1 MTEGIQRKLT
11 AIVSADVVGYSRLM
25 QADETGTHVR
35 LKSRYQTLVAPSI
48 EKHGG
53 RVVKLMGDGLLA
65 EFPSVVSAATWAI
78 EIQGDIEKEN
88 EDDPPES
95 RIDYR
100 VGVNLGDVI
109 IDGDDI
115 YGDGVNLAARLQ
127 EVAEVGGICISD
139 DAFRQVRGKVH
150 AEFTDGHE
158 VELKNFAEPVRVWR
172 WSPRDRVPV
181 SISDVS
187 QPVPGFDGRPAIA
200 VLAFENLSHDPE
212 QEFLADGIAEDI
224 LTRLAMWRWL
234 PVIARNSSFT
244 YKGQAVDVKKVGLEL
259 GARYVLEGS
268 LRRAGNR
275 VRVAGQLIDAE
286 TGHHV
291 WAERY
296 DREIDDI
303 FALQDE
309 ITEAVV
315 AALEPAVGRA
325 EMQRAQRRT
334 PTDLNAWDL
343 YQRGMSEMTKATRD
357 GLRSARELF
366 QRSARRDPNFAPP
379 LASHAVADFI
389 DNTMGFSTDVAGMAT
404 AAESAAQRA
413 VSLDDLE
420 PLAHAGLAFASFMSG
435 KHQTAVA
442 AGRRAVELNP
452 SFALG
457 HHALAAALYGSGMH
471 DEAIDIARK
480 AIRFSPNDP
489 CLFLFL
495 GVLSASFYMR
505 HDYTD
510 AVETAGHAVERFP
523 WYASTLRWLMMA
535 QAQLGQAEQAHD
547 TLSKFLALAPQ
558 YNLRMA
564 ELSYAFRR
572 KDDLDHFL
580 EGLRKAGLPE

>member
-1 MTEGIQRKLT
+1 MTEGTKRRLA

-25 QADETGTHVR
+25 GADEQGTLAAMRAHR
-35 LKSRYQTLVAPSI
+35 SELIDPKIA
-48 EKHGG
+48 EHGG
-53 RVVKLMGDGLLA
+53 RIVKTMGDGLLL
-65 EFPSVVSAATWAI
+65 EFPSVVDATQCSI
-78 EIQGDIEKEN
+78 EVQQGTAERNRDIDN
-88 EDDPPES
+88 DW
-95 RIDYR
+95 RIVFR
-100 VGVNLGDVI
+100 VGINLGDIVV
-109 IDGDDI
+109 DGDDI
-115 YGDGVNLAARLQ
+115 LGDGVNIAARLQ
-127 EVAEVGGICISD
+127 EIAEPGGICLSD
-139 DAFRQVRGKVH
+139 TAFQQVNGKVD
-150 AEFTDGHE
+150 AQFTDGGE
-158 VELKNFAEPVRVWR
+158 VTLKNIAGPVRVLR
-172 WSPRDRVPV
+172 WSPRDGVPV

-244 YKGQAVDVKKVGLEL
+244 YKGQAVDVKKVGLDL

-275 VRVAGQLIDAE
+275 VRVTGQLIDTE

-296 DREIDDI
+296 ERRMDDI

-357 GLRSARELF
+357 RLKSARELF

-389 DNTMGFSTDVAGMAT
+389 DNTLGFSTNVEEMVAAAET
-404 AAESAAQRA
+404 AAQLA

-420 PLAHAGLAFASFMSG
+420 PLAHAGLALASFMSG

-480 AIRFSPNDP
+480 AIRISPNDP

-495 GVLSASFYMR
+495 GVLSASLYMR
-505 HDYTD
+505 HDYSD
-510 AVETAGHAVERFP
+510 AVETAGHAIERFP
-523 WYASTLRWLMMA
+523 WYASTVRWQMMA
-535 QAQLGQAEQAHD
+535 LAQLNRDDESQGL
-547 TLSKFLALAPQ
+547 LSKFLKLAPQ
-558 YNLRMA
+558 YNLRVA
-564 ELSYAFRR
+564 KHSYAFQRQV
-572 KDDLDHFL
+572 DLDHFL
-580 EGLRKAGLPE
+580 DGLRKAGLPE